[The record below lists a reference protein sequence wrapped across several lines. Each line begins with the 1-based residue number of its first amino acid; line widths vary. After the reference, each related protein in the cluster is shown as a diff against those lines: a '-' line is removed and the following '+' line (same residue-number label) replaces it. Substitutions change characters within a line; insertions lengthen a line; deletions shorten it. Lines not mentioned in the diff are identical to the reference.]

1 MSTNGVPRVIPVQP
15 VQATARRSHSFQKQS
30 SIEREYPAEMR
41 RTSHSIAPLS
51 SSSVLSTGP
60 FKRVDD
66 HRRQH
71 IYEELPFEANQNQI
85 RLPPNHRESFGNSEQ
100 SRDRERHRQQSQMY
114 EDYIVE
120 ERRRREDED
129 RFSKRYYKMS
139 NLSKRRGSS
148 VPNSPRSKSP
158 ISPNSPAPSVSS
170 QFRELSVPFSS
181 AAFTIKHA
189 SLKVKKHLLTYRF
202 SDPLKRA
209 EAHIRDIKD
218 SISNIPKLLDHLEDK
233 DEDAATSS
241 DDPEYEELM
250 ERDRIVNLYEKGPE
264 NKDIDAWENP
274 DFDIY
279 YKLDRFGFVHKENEN
294 LTEEQKEHRKRVQIE
309 LSREKKWLRM
319 IEQWQSGHPPSK
331 LEERIWK
338 GIPEKLRMMV
348 WPKLLGADRLMRENQ
363 DVYHQLLLRARLVS
377 KDIKQIDLDIN
388 RTYRDH
394 LAFRKRYDIKQKSLL
409 NVLAAYSMYNTEV
422 GYCQGMSQIAALL
435 LMYLDEE
442 ESFWCMHAL
451 MVSPRHSMHGFF
463 VPGFPKL
470 TRFETHFKKVLKKYK
485 KGVYKHLEKHD
496 IPYIYLTKWWFGCFL
511 DRVPFSLAL
520 RLWDVFLLEGDSI
533 LIAMALNIMKM
544 HERTIKT
551 LGIENFMEFVQT
563 TLPNNF
569 RYTDDQT
576 MHSLQEAL
584 SKMRSDRLHKP
595 PPPSSDDL
603 SELPTKA
610 LGPILFRPLATIKD
624 EISEIQSRKSKSRPN
639 SAYPSP
645 YPTRRK
651 ESAKLKSGGSRPNL
665 NRNESPSRMHS
676 SQTTSAYGSISG
688 LPSQVSHHANPMS
701 TSLDVSTFSY
711 AYSPNALPPNST
723 KTQQQQ
729 QQMVSSRF
737 SIRDEQTGRM
747 VTLVRASPSEDD
759 SPSSFSSEMA
769 RIIHDRDNVTRIE
782 L

>member
-30 SIEREYPAEMR
+30 STEREYPAEMR
-41 RTSHSIAPLS
+41 RTSHSTAPLN

-71 IYEELPFEANQNQI
+71 IYEELPFEANQNQN
-85 RLPPNHRESFGNSEQ
+85 RLPNHQESFGNSEQ
-100 SRDRERHRQQSQMY
+100 SRNRERHRQQLQMY

-120 ERRRREDED
+120 ERRRREDENRETD
-129 RFSKRYYKMS
+129 ILNDSENEDEDEIYQ
-139 NLSKRRGSS
+139 
-148 VPNSPRSKSP
+148 
-158 ISPNSPAPSVSS
+158 AP
-170 QFRELSVPFSS
+170 E
-181 AAFTIKHA
+181 
-189 SLKVKKHLLTYRF
+189 
-202 SDPLKRA
+202 
-209 EAHIRDIKD
+209 
-218 SISNIPKLLDHLEDK
+218 N

-348 WPKLLGADRLMRENQ
+348 WPKLLGADRMMRENQ

-377 KDIKQIDLDIN
+377 KDIQQIDLDIN

-451 MVSPRHSMHGFF
+451 MISPRHSMHGFF

-485 KGVYKHLEKHD
+485 KGVYKHLDKHD

-576 MHSLQEAL
+576 MHSLREAL

-595 PPPSSDDL
+595 PPPSPDDL
-603 SELPTKA
+603 PELPTKA
-610 LGPILFRPLATIKD
+610 LGSILSRPLATIKD

-711 AYSPNALPPNST
+711 AYSPNALPPTST

-729 QQMVSSRF
+729 QQMISSRF

-759 SPSSFSSEMA
+759 SPSSFSSETA